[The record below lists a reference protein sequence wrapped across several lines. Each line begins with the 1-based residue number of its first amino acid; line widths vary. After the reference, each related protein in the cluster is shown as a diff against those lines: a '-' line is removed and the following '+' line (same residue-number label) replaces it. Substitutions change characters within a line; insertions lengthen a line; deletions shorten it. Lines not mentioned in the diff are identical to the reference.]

1 MRVGFTTVR
10 FRSASEDDQHCS
22 VVNVKLGRT
31 LLFRQGEIRRNHGD
45 MQRETDWGDKK
56 PF

>member
-1 MRVGFTTVR
+1 MVK